1 MSALLIEQ
9 KPTTRRQHAK
19 AAIEVVLLGMQQWL
33 GVADPI
39 AVDLEAMLETY
50 DWGAPDSVGDR
61 PDWDTYFLEIARTV
75 AIRSTCVRAKVGA
88 VVAKDNRLRGAGYNE
103 SPAGKPGCESCPRRE
118 SGCAPGSSY
127 DTGPGTCVSVH
138 AEANALLYANRD
150 DLIGATLYITRE
162 PCAGCLK
169 LVEAAGIARI
179 VHP

>member
-1 MSALLIEQ
+1 MLIEK
-9 KPTTRRQHAK
+9 KPTAHRQRVNGAL
-19 AAIEVVLLGMQQWL
+19 EVMLLGVQQL
-33 GVADPI
+33 LPGQDPI
-39 AVDLEAMLETY
+39 AIDLESMLETY

-61 PDWDTYFLEIARTV
+61 PDWDTYFLEVARTV

-103 SPAGKPGCESCPRRE
+103 SPPKKPGCESCPRRE

-127 DTGPGTCVSVH
+127 DTGPGACVAVH
-138 AEANALLYANRD
+138 AEANALLDANRY

-162 PCAGCLK
+162 PCGGCLK
-169 LVEAAGIARI
+169 LIEAAGITRI